1 MNCMW
6 PALDF
11 CRRSAKIGQPQGWLF
26 YKENTMTDLKTLEQQ
41 DKKLT
46 REEHIINYLKAL
58 NTIEQAIEPYREHK
72 LALKKHYADNS
83 FLSREDQ
90 SRLLKAYRMAQKGE
104 ELEDFEEFLNIIKSK
119 LKVGA

>member
-1 MNCMW
+1 LIG
-6 PALDF
+6 AL
-11 CRRSAKIGQPQGWLF
+11 SIG
-26 YKENTMTDLKTLEQQ
+26 ENMTDLKTLEQN

-104 ELEDFEEFLNIIKSK
+104 ELEDFEEFINIIKSK

>member
-1 MNCMW
+1 
-6 PALDF
+6 
-11 CRRSAKIGQPQGWLF
+11 
-26 YKENTMTDLKTLEQQ
+26 MTDLKTLEEQ

-46 REEHIINYLKAL
+46 REEHIVKYLKAL

-104 ELEDFEEFLNIIKSK
+104 TMEDFEEFLNIIKSK
-119 LKVGA
+119 MNVGV

>member
-1 MNCMW
+1 
-6 PALDF
+6 
-11 CRRSAKIGQPQGWLF
+11 
-26 YKENTMTDLKTLEQQ
+26 MTDLKTLEEN

-72 LALKKHYADNS
+72 IALKKHYSDNS

-104 ELEDFEEFLNIIKSK
+104 ELEDFEEFINIIKSK
-119 LKVGA
+119 MKVGV

>member
-1 MNCMW
+1 
-6 PALDF
+6 
-11 CRRSAKIGQPQGWLF
+11 
-26 YKENTMTDLKTLEQQ
+26 MTDLKTLEEN

-72 LALKKHYADNS
+72 IALKKHYADNS

-104 ELEDFEEFLNIIKSK
+104 ELEDFEEFINIIKSK
-119 LKVGA
+119 MKVGL

>member
-1 MNCMW
+1 
-6 PALDF
+6 
-11 CRRSAKIGQPQGWLF
+11 
-26 YKENTMTDLKTLEQQ
+26 MTDLKTLEQN

-119 LKVGA
+119 MKVGV

>member
-1 MNCMW
+1 LIG
-6 PALDF
+6 AL
-11 CRRSAKIGQPQGWLF
+11 STG
-26 YKENTMTDLKTLEQQ
+26 ENMTDLKTLEQN

-119 LKVGA
+119 MKVGVRYETGATK

>member
-1 MNCMW
+1 MIG
-6 PALDF
+6 AL
-11 CRRSAKIGQPQGWLF
+11 SIG
-26 YKENTMTDLKTLEQQ
+26 ENMTDLKTLEQN

-104 ELEDFEEFLNIIKSK
+104 ELEDFEEFINIIKSK

>member
-1 MNCMW
+1 
-6 PALDF
+6 
-11 CRRSAKIGQPQGWLF
+11 
-26 YKENTMTDLKTLEQQ
+26 MTDLKTLEQQ

-46 REEHIINYLKAL
+46 REEHIVNYLKAL

-90 SRLLKAYRMAQKGE
+90 SKLLRAYRMAQKGE
-104 ELEDFEEFLNIIKSK
+104 ELEDFEEFINAIYPDDCPEKTMLI
-119 LKVGA
+119 LKFKKED

>member
-1 MNCMW
+1 
-6 PALDF
+6 
-11 CRRSAKIGQPQGWLF
+11 
-26 YKENTMTDLKTLEQQ
+26 MTDLKTLEEN

-72 LALKKHYADNS
+72 IALKKHYADNS

-104 ELEDFEEFLNIIKSK
+104 ELEDFEEFINIIKSK
-119 LKVGA
+119 MKVGV

>member
-1 MNCMW
+1 LIG
-6 PALDF
+6 AL
-11 CRRSAKIGQPQGWLF
+11 STG
-26 YKENTMTDLKTLEQQ
+26 ENMTDLKTLEQN

-58 NTIEQAIEPYREHK
+58 NAIEQAIEPYREHK

-119 LKVGA
+119 MKVGV

>member
-1 MNCMW
+1 LIG
-6 PALDF
+6 AL
-11 CRRSAKIGQPQGWLF
+11 SIG
-26 YKENTMTDLKTLEQQ
+26 EDMTDLKTLEEN

-72 LALKKHYADNS
+72 IALKKHYADNS

-104 ELEDFEEFLNIIKSK
+104 ELEDFEEFINIIKSK
-119 LKVGA
+119 MKVGV

>member
-1 MNCMW
+1 MIG
-6 PALDF
+6 AL
-11 CRRSAKIGQPQGWLF
+11 STG
-26 YKENTMTDLKTLEQQ
+26 ENMTDLKTLEQN

-72 LALKKHYADNS
+72 LALKKHYADSS

-119 LKVGA
+119 MKVGV

>member
-1 MNCMW
+1 LIG
-6 PALDF
+6 AL
-11 CRRSAKIGQPQGWLF
+11 STG
-26 YKENTMTDLKTLEQQ
+26 ENMTDLKTLEQN

-46 REEHIINYLKAL
+46 REEHIINYLKTL

-90 SRLLKAYRMAQKGE
+90 SRLLKAYRMAEKGE
-104 ELEDFEEFLNIIKSK
+104 ELEDFEEFINIIKSK
-119 LKVGA
+119 LKVGP

>member
-1 MNCMW
+1 MIG
-6 PALDF
+6 AL
-11 CRRSAKIGQPQGWLF
+11 STG
-26 YKENTMTDLKTLEQQ
+26 ENMTDLKTLEQN

-119 LKVGA
+119 MKVGV

>member
-1 MNCMW
+1 MIG
-6 PALDF
+6 AL
-11 CRRSAKIGQPQGWLF
+11 SIG
-26 YKENTMTDLKTLEQQ
+26 ENMTDLKTLEQN

-58 NTIEQAIEPYREHK
+58 NTIEQAIEPYRENK
-72 LALKKHYADNS
+72 LAIKKHYADNS

-104 ELEDFEEFLNIIKSK
+104 ELEDFEEFINIIKSK

>member
-1 MNCMW
+1 
-6 PALDF
+6 
-11 CRRSAKIGQPQGWLF
+11 
-26 YKENTMTDLKTLEQQ
+26 MTDLKTLEQN

-119 LKVGA
+119 MKVGA

>member
-1 MNCMW
+1 MIG
-6 PALDF
+6 AL
-11 CRRSAKIGQPQGWLF
+11 STG
-26 YKENTMTDLKTLEQQ
+26 ENMTDLKTLEQN

-119 LKVGA
+119 MKVGA

>member
-1 MNCMW
+1 LIG
-6 PALDF
+6 AL
-11 CRRSAKIGQPQGWLF
+11 STG
-26 YKENTMTDLKTLEQQ
+26 ENMTDLKTLEQN

-72 LALKKHYADNS
+72 LDLKKHYADS
-83 FLSREDQ
+83 SLLSREDQ

-119 LKVGA
+119 MKVGV